1 MHQSL
6 WNVFRTRTRPTM
18 TLAASSVRVSLGQ
31 MTTTDDI
38 ESNLRCIEEFTRSAS
53 SQGSKMLFLP
63 ENACFMSSTGPQA
76 SLEMAESL
84 SDGGDSVVMK
94 RIRDMCKKH
103 EIWMSIGGFQEVA
116 QRDGETGKTNKLF
129 NSHVIVDNTGKI
141 VCIYRKIHLFDLD
154 YTENKGTENEKRILL
169 KESSF
174 TEPGQCLQVCDSPI
188 GRLGLTV
195 CFDMRFPY
203 MYQKLCQ
210 NMGAQILLIPAA
222 FTVPTGKAHWEI
234 LLRARAIENQAFVI
248 ASAQSGRHNPNRESW
263 GRSMIIDPWGEV
275 IECIDTNGAGLV
287 TVDLDLGA
295 LGRVRSRMPM
305 NQRQV

>member
-1 MHQSL
+1 
-6 WNVFRTRTRPTM
+6 M

-53 SQGSKMLFLP
+53 LQGSKMLFLP

-84 SDGGDSVVMK
+84 SDGADSVVMK
-94 RIRDMCKKH
+94 RLRDMCKKH
-103 EIWMSIGGFQEVA
+103 EIWMSIGGFQEIA
-116 QRDGETGKTNKLF
+116 QKDDDTGKTTKLF
-129 NSHVIVDNTGKI
+129 NSHVIVDNKGKI
-141 VCIYRKIHLFDLD
+141 VSIYRKIHLFDLD
-154 YTENKGTENEKRILL
+154 YTANKGTENEKRILL

-174 TEPGQCLQVCDSPI
+174 TEPGQCLQVCDSPV
-188 GRLGLTV
+188 GRLGLSV
-195 CFDMRFPY
+195 CFDMRFPHI
-203 MYQKLCQ
+203 YQKLCYS
-210 NMGAQILLIPAA
+210 MGAQILLIPAA

-248 ASAQSGRHNPNRESW
+248 ASAQSGQHNPKRESW
-263 GRSMIIDPWGEV
+263 GHSMIIDPWGEV
-275 IECIDTNGAGLV
+275 IECIDAHGSGLV

-295 LGRVRSRMPM
+295 LDRVRSRMPM
-305 NQRQV
+305 NQRQVYT